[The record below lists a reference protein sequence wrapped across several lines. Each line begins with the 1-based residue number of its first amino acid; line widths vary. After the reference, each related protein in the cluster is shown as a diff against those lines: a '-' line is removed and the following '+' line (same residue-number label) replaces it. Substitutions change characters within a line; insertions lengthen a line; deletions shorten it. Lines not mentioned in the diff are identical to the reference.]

1 MKYKIKYF
9 DVEKAQLIIEF
20 NEMLT
25 VAQDLPLDKDNNIP
39 IKKELHKYI
48 KGLIPIWVLERMT
61 KLKKGLKKEQVDYI
75 QKLIDKEIDAS

>member
-9 DVEKAQLIIEF
+9 DIERAQLIIEF

-25 VAQDLPLDKDNNIP
+25 VSQDLPLDKDNNIP
-39 IKKELHKYI
+39 IGKELHKYI
-48 KGLIPIWVLERMT
+48 KQLIPIWVLERMT
-61 KLKKGLKKEQVDYI
+61 KLKKGLKKEQVEYI